1 MRTLLLALGIGLH
14 HSYAQAQQAYVPP
27 GDCNFERGMCGWK
40 ESGKHAFTRAS
51 KTPSANTGAAKAHG
65 GKYFVFLETSS
76 GHIDDTSYMISPKLY
91 SPTSMSFWYHMHGKA
106 MGSLS
111 VQAKTKTGWTNVW
124 SKQGQQQ
131 ASQST
136 PWHHATV
143 RLPPGVM
150 QIRIKGS
157 KGGEGSKGY
166 MGDMSVDDIIFRG
179 GSVISAYSGPCTFEK
194 NTCGWYEHGKN
205 AWTRGTK
212 TPSGG
217 TGANKAAGGKCEF
230 CPCLRNVFS
239 HAPLTASSTLRMA
252 LILPQSSCSSNH
264 QAGARATRATSRRQS

>member
-1 MRTLLLALGIGLH
+1 
-14 HSYAQAQQAYVPP
+14 
-27 GDCNFERGMCGWK
+27 
-40 ESGKHAFTRAS
+40 
-51 KTPSANTGAAKAHG
+51 
-65 GKYFVFLETSS
+65 
-76 GHIDDTSYMISPKLY
+76 
-91 SPTSMSFWYHMHGKA
+91 MSFWYHMHGKA

-136 PWHHATV
+136 PWRHATV

-157 KGGEGSKGY
+157 KGGDGSKGY

-230 CPCLRNVFS
+230 CPCLRDVFS
-239 HAPLTASSTLRMA
+239 HASATLTAGFSLT
-252 LILPQSSCSSNH
+252 
-264 QAGARATRATSRRQS
+264 